1 MAFMHPCIEVDQIS
15 GNGWYDQAAS
25 EMVLESLDFGGDGKW
40 WCVEGGVT
48 QVAKKMKDTI
58 KAKNPNAFQ
67 WGQLVTEI
75 GYTAGS
81 NQTKIDVTWQD
92 EKTGVAAPTKT
103 YDAVFNSAT
112 LGSMKYMKLEN
123 LNLNWGSKQA
133 IRNLGYG
140 ASCKV
145 GVRFNTMWLM
155 ENGLNITS
163 GGVAK
168 SDLPIQFCVYPSYNI
183 NDDPSKPGVLLVSYT
198 WAREAERFGA
208 LINRG
213 SPENEAQ
220 LRALITHNLALLH
233 AKSGDTADYERL
245 YKIID
250 SNWLDHYAYNWY
262 ENPRMAG
269 AFAFFAP
276 QQFTNLYNDI
286 IASDGRYMMIGE
298 ATSAHHAWVLGAL
311 ESAVRG
317 VYQFLYQAQSNPNA
331 VPAQK
336 AYAAYNDKTIPGP
349 YGPLPVE
356 MNLPP
361 GVKIPVD
368 APKSLVS
375 EVNPVGE
382 LTRIGV
388 LLEQI
393 RLKYNLDEFEPE
405 KATKDDLAPF
415 WELLPDDFKVQA

>member
-1 MAFMHPCIEVDQIS
+1 MI
-15 GNGWYDQAAS
+15 
-25 EMVLESLDFGGDGKW
+25 LESMDFGGKGGW
-40 WCVEGGVT
+40 WCVEGGAS
-48 QVAKKMKDTI
+48 QVAQKMRDQI
-58 KAKNPNAFQ
+58 KLRNPNAFQ

-75 GYTAGS
+75 GYTPGS

-92 EKTGVAAPTKT
+92 DKIGVPTQTKT

-145 GVRFNTMWLM
+145 GVRFKTLWWM

-183 NDDPSKPGVLLVSYT
+183 NDDRTQPGVLLVSYT
-198 WAREAERFGA
+198 WAREAERLGA
-208 LINRG
+208 LINRE
-213 SPENEAQ
+213 SPLGEAR

-233 AKSGDTADYERL
+233 AKTGDKADYDRL
-245 YKIID
+245 LGIIND
-250 SNWLDHYAYNWY
+250 NWLDHHAYNWY

-269 AFAFFAP
+269 AFAFFGP
-276 QQFTNLYNDI
+276 GQFTHLYNDI

-317 VYQFLYQAQSNPNA
+317 VYQFLYTAQKDPNA
-331 VPAQK
+331 VPAQN
-336 AYAAYNDKTIPGP
+336 AYKGYNENDIPGP

-356 MNLPP
+356 MNLPSH
-361 GVKIPVD
+361 VKIPED
-368 APKSLVS
+368 APEGLAE
-375 EVNPVGE
+375 EVNRRGE

-393 RLKYNLDEFEPE
+393 RLKYDLDEFDPE

-415 WELLPDDFKVQA
+415 WDLLPDDFEVKA